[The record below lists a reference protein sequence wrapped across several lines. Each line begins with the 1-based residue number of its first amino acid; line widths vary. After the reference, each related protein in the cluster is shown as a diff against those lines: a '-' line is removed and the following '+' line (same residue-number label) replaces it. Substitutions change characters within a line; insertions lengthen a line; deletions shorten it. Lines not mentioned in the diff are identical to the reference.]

1 MVVFTKESIVLLDCL
16 TNSLLFSITTRRPE
30 TSFFWFTNPCK
41 TMKFI
46 VWRRFRC
53 LFIGLII
60 LIIVIL
66 FLAILLY
73 SLPVSRNKIVKSFGS
88 ASLCKIR
95 HKCSVICSYGTIQI
109 VKPCV
114 LSSDWREALT

>member
-1 MVVFTKESIVLLDCL
+1 MTKIKCGFTINTWAVMSNKYTFVLLL
-16 TNSLLFSITTRRPE
+16 SSTISRPE

-60 LIIVIL
+60 LIIVLL

-73 SLPVSRNKIVKSFGS
+73 SLPVSTDKRETKGY
-88 ASLCKIR
+88 IR
-95 HKCSVICSYGTIQI
+95 K
-109 VKPCV
+109 
-114 LSSDWREALT
+114 